1 MLIPTL
7 SAAMRSSRMAMNAR
21 PARLFI
27 RLYTTASAIITRMK
41 PAVKVDIFWMP
52 PMPMG
57 PAMIRRPPGRRRV
70 LSLSML
76 KLMPPESMPR

>member
-1 MLIPTL
+1 
-7 SAAMRSSRMAMNAR
+7 
-21 PARLFI
+21 
-27 RLYTTASAIITRMK
+27 MK

-57 PAMIRRPPGRRRV
+57 PAMMRRPPGRRRV